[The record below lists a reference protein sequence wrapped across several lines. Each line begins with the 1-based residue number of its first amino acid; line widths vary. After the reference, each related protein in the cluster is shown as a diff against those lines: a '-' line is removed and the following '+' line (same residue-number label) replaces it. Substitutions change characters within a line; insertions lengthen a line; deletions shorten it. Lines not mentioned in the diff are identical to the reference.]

1 MGVISP
7 HMGLARE
14 IPQNTVFMNVRSIL
28 PRFKIK

>member
-14 IPQNTVFMNVRSIL
+14 IPPKHGLYECKTHITSVQN
-28 PRFKIK
+28 